1 MAVLQKMSDHNAW
14 PVFFLALWLLYGQ
27 NLFAKT
33 ALDIEGLAGKKDAVL
48 VSDHQGRILFSKNA
62 HNKLVPASILKIFT
76 SLLAFEY
83 LGDDY
88 RFVTDLIIDNDSNLK
103 IKGYGDPLLI
113 SETLSVIASEMK
125 SRLDKLEVKNSFNN
139 IVIDD
144 SYFESPIIIPGRQL
158 SLQPYDAP
166 NSALCVNFNT
176 VYFKRTKKGSYVSAE
191 SQTPLLPFVLNK
203 IKASRLEKG
212 RILLSG
218 KDDEAALYAG
228 HLFKYFL
235 EKEGFQFKGVV
246 KTQKDKSPGERLVY
260 RHASIFSLTE
270 VVSKLLDFSN
280 NYIANQVLLVCGAKV
295 YGPPGTLEKGVRA
308 ASNFAQDVLK
318 LEDIKIVEGSGISR
332 ENKISASQMLKILEC
347 FEPHHTLMRQTG
359 RKYFKTGTLNGVS
372 TQAGYIKTN
381 RGDLYR
387 FVVILNTKGKAADKV
402 VAKIMEEFRD

>member
-1 MAVLQKMSDHNAW
+1 LAVLQKTFDHKAW
-14 PVFFLALWLLYGQ
+14 PVFFLVLWLLYGQ

-33 ALDIEGLAGKKDAVL
+33 ALDIEGLAGEKDAVL
-48 VSDHQGRILFSKNA
+48 ISDHQGKILFSKNA

-113 SETLSVIASEMK
+113 SETLSVIAWEMK
-125 SRLDKLEVKNSFNN
+125 SRLEKLEVKNSFND
-139 IVIDD
+139 IVLDD

-191 SQTPLLPFVLNK
+191 PQTPLLPFVLNR
-203 IKASRLEKG
+203 ITASRLEKG

-218 KDDEAALYAG
+218 KDDDAALYAG

-235 EKEGFQFKGVV
+235 EKEGLQFKGAV
-246 KTQKDKSPGERLVY
+246 KIKKDNSPCEKLVY
-260 RHASIFSLTE
+260 RYVSMFSLKE

-280 NYIANQVLLVCGAKV
+280 NYIANQVLLACGAKAF
-295 YGPPGTLEKGVRA
+295 GPPGTLEKGTLA
-308 ASNFAQDVLK
+308 ASNFARDVLE

-332 ENKISASQMLKILEC
+332 ENKISAIQMLKILEY

-359 RKYFKTGTLNGVS
+359 KKYFKTGTLNGVS

-381 RGDLYR
+381 RGELYR
-387 FVVILNTKGKAADKV
+387 FVVILNTKGKAAE
-402 VAKIMEEFRD
+402 KIVEKIVDELGD